1 MQRTRSVSKVSN
13 ICVNVSQSCQIW
25 PPGGS
30 TCTTY
35 KFSIGFNLGHQVSP
49 LVIFKQKT
57 NPQMNKEGQKT
68 RCVIFCLFWKGLLL
82 IAHCIALIQLSA
94 FCLPSIYFDSHQQIK
109 FKVKQREVH
118 SFHRFCRLLE
128 FGLALQMTD
137 VFLFEIKKYFVTC
150 VHISSIALYQIFQ
163 ERFCEASEAPGCL
176 LSA

>member
-109 FKVKQREVH
+109 FKVKQINICQKISSDIKTHSCLSIDQIGYFVKMPSSVH
-118 SFHRFCRLLE
+118 SVNC
-128 FGLALQMTD
+128 
-137 VFLFEIKKYFVTC
+137 
-150 VHISSIALYQIFQ
+150 
-163 ERFCEASEAPGCL
+163 
-176 LSA
+176 